1 MNKLDIDKLRFDVLM
16 LKSRHTIRSELGV
29 TYFQFISILHDNNI
43 RYSCNESRIYVLQ
56 QLHKGV
62 HYNAIPM
69 DKDVMIKLILG
80 YNGKLD
86 DLPQLERVRY
96 MFSLGYN
103 HLEISN
109 IFKINIRKVKSIIKK
124 YILWQR

>member
-1 MNKLDIDKLRFDVLM
+1 MIDKLRFDVLM
-16 LKSRHTIRSELGV
+16 LRSKHTIRSELNL
-29 TYFQFISILHDNNI
+29 TSNELRKLLEDNDI
-43 RYSCNESRIYVLQ
+43 KYSCNKSRIYVIQ
-56 QLHKGV
+56 EMQNGV

-69 DKDVMIKLILG
+69 PNELIIKLILG
-80 YNGKLD
+80 YNGKVD
-86 DLPQLERVRY
+86 DLPQLEWVRY
-96 MFSLGYN
+96 LYSLGYN